1 MYKTI
6 VIIHIFYVWYVL
18 PLDST
23 WKTAVA
29 LHFHGLDTKKP
40 ATVAYKKWCRF
51 TLFWL
56 VKASSTFMWAMNNT
70 PWLFRLY
77 NRGIILSLLSTNI
90 STKWLY
96 PPMLITILSRDYFLS
111 QEKKQDI
118 HRGQYFMSQ
127 NQPPPQKT
135 IIFQPNHPFCKTAK
149 KPCEF
154 PRTVSGFIPADL
166 SPRVPTSTG
175 SVKAL
180 QAYERH
186 WSCGKAL
193 AELQKVLQSM
203 LRSRPRKA
211 GH

>member
-111 QEKKQDI
+111 QEKKQNI

-127 NQPPPQKT
+127 NQPPPPKNNHLPT
-135 IIFQPNHPFCKTAK
+135 QPTLFAKTA
-149 KPCEF
+149 
-154 PRTVSGFIPADL
+154 
-166 SPRVPTSTG
+166 
-175 SVKAL
+175 
-180 QAYERH
+180 
-186 WSCGKAL
+186 
-193 AELQKVLQSM
+193 
-203 LRSRPRKA
+203 
-211 GH
+211 